1 MSETS
6 PARPPAEFVPA
17 VRELAAR
24 LVEIVRP
31 AARACGY
38 AVAVHGSMA
47 RDLDLVAVPWT
58 EDATD
63 ALAVV
68 KAIQDAISAQ
78 LDTCYR
84 SKDPDDTKPHG
95 RVAWTL
101 FFHDAVST
109 PNGAFPFIDLSVMPR
124 SAKP

>member
-1 MSETS
+1 MSADS
-6 PARPPAEFVPA
+6 PSRPPAEFVPA
-17 VRELAAR
+17 DRKLAER

-63 ALAVV
+63 ALTVV
-68 KAIQDAISAQ
+68 KAIQDAISREIG
-78 LDTCYR
+78 DCYR
-84 SKDPDDTKPHG
+84 SKEVEAKPHG
-95 RVAWTL
+95 RLAWTL
-101 FFHDAVST
+101 FFHEAVST
-109 PNGAFPFIDLSVMPR
+109 PNGAFPFIDLSVLPR
-124 SAKP
+124 SAP